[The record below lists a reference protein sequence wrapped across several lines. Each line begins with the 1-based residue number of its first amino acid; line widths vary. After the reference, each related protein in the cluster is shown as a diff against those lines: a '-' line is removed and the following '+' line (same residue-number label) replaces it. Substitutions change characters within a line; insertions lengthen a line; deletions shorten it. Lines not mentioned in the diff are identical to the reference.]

1 MSGAIYDSDILGHSI
16 GVDAIPVRELVR
28 FLPRLNFDLP

>member
-16 GVDAIPVRELVR
+16 GVDAIPPPVRELV
-28 FLPRLNFDLP
+28 RLNFDLP

>member
-28 FLPRLNFDLP
+28 FFVTVEF